1 MIAQQNLAQILES
14 LIFAAHEPLTLNQMV
29 EVVQRGMEAEA
40 NSALDGALSAEEQL
54 ATKQQSEEEKLG
66 KAEIKTALDAL
77 LEKYCRAGE
86 YGIELV
92 EVAGGFQFRTKPDL
106 APWIKLLFK
115 PSPTKLSKPA
125 METLAI
131 IAYRQPLTRVEVES
145 MRGVDSGAV
154 LKTLLEKDLV
164 KVVGK
169 KDDIGK
175 PALYG
180 TTTYFLE
187 LFNLKSIKDIPSLRD
202 LEEIEQE
209 FKAQASLES
218 VSLANAQND
227 QEDTSPEDLEIRLL
241 HLEKAEQEE
250 VIELEDKLNE
260 LRKLEKDMFP
270 SDKDS
275 TKVD

>member
-1 MIAQQNLAQILES
+1 MIKVSLERIQKILS
-14 LIFAAHEPLTLNQMV
+14 QAGVAS
-29 EVVQRGMEAEA
+29 RREAE
-40 NSALDGALSAEEQL
+40 
-54 ATKQQSEEEKLG
+54 KLILQG
-66 KAEIKTALDAL
+66 QVRVNGL
-77 LEKYCRAGE
+77 L
-86 YGIELV
+86 V
-92 EVAGGFQFRTKPDL
+92 
-106 APWIKLLFK
+106 
-115 PSPTKLSKPA
+115 
-125 METLAI
+125 
-131 IAYRQPLTRVEVES
+131 
-145 MRGVDSGAV
+145 
-154 LKTLLEKDLV
+154 KDLV

>member
-1 MIAQQNLAQILES
+1 MIAQENLAQILES
-14 LIFAAHEPLTLNQMV
+14 LIFAAREPLTVNQMV
-29 EVVQRGMEAEA
+29 EVVQRGMEAA
-40 NSALDGALSAEEQL
+40 TDAALDGALTAEEQL
-54 ATKQQSEEEKLG
+54 ATKQQLEEEKIG
-66 KAEIKTALDAL
+66 KAEVKTALDAL
-77 LEKYCRAGE
+77 FEKYRRAGE

-187 LFNLKSIKDIPSLRD
+187 LFNLNSIKDIPSLRD

-209 FKAQASLES
+209 FKAQASQES
-218 VSLANAQND
+218 LSLANY
-227 QEDTSPEDLEIRLL
+227 QEDTSPEDLEMRLL

-250 VIELEDKLNE
+250 VLELEDKLNE

-270 SDKDS
+270 PDKDS